1 MKQGYRII
9 DTDTHVG
16 PNLETLGE
24 YAGPKLRERWHELD
38 EYWMPVTDGGHHL
51 SISPFPY
58 KRRLRQSTVLDAEA
72 PRAGQ
77 QSPLKGAVTAVLD
90 TPPSAGVNNL
100 NAAGRLDDMNREGV
114 DVHLIIPATF
124 ALAVSALDREMAE
137 EVHAA
142 YLRYIGEY
150 CAADPARL
158 KATVPVLADP
168 DTDAAAIVRSIA
180 DQPWVA
186 AITPVLPE

>member
-58 KRRLRQSTVLDAEA
+58 KRRLRQSTVLENEA

-77 QSPLKGAVTAVLD
+77 QSPLKGR
-90 TPPSAGVNNL
+90 S
-100 NAAGRLDDMNREGV
+100 RRCS
-114 DVHLIIPATF
+114 I
-124 ALAVSALDREMAE
+124 
-137 EVHAA
+137 
-142 YLRYIGEY
+142 LR
-150 CAADPARL
+150 
-158 KATVPVLADP
+158 PV
-168 DTDAAAIVRSIA
+168 
-180 DQPWVA
+180 Q
-186 AITPVLPE
+186 E

>member
-1 MKQGYRII
+1 MTASSSFSSDPRWQARASPDCAAQRDIDPTPRSTEPMKQGYRII

-72 PRAGQ
+72 PRAG
-77 QSPLKGAVTAVLD
+77 L
-90 TPPSAGVNNL
+90 
-100 NAAGRLDDMNREGV
+100 
-114 DVHLIIPATF
+114 
-124 ALAVSALDREMAE
+124 
-137 EVHAA
+137 
-142 YLRYIGEY
+142 
-150 CAADPARL
+150 
-158 KATVPVLADP
+158 
-168 DTDAAAIVRSIA
+168 
-180 DQPWVA
+180 
-186 AITPVLPE
+186 